1 MNREKTEVGS
11 IIGMKYLGYSFRIM
25 RGECRLPVHS
35 KTYDRLRKK
44 LKETTMRSN
53 GMGYRARKEKM
64 HQIIRGWIE
73 YFQLADMQTRLKE
86 IDEWLRRRYRMCIWK
101 SWKKVR
107 TKVSNLI
114 KCGIAEWQAYEWGNS
129 SKGYWRVAGSGILH
143 HAIGN
148 EALRRQGWPCLMDY
162 HRLIVRVQQ

>member
-1 MNREKTEVGS
+1 
-11 IIGMKYLGYSFRIM
+11 
-25 RGECRLPVHS
+25 
-35 KTYDRLRKK
+35 
-44 LKETTMRSN
+44 
-53 GMGYRARKEKM
+53 MGYQGRKEKM

-73 YFQLADMQTRLKE
+73 YFQLANMQTRLKE

-101 SWKKVR
+101 AWKKVC

-129 SKGYWRVAGSGILH
+129 SKGYWRVAGSRILH

-148 EALRRQGWPCLMDY
+148 EALQRQGWPCLMDY